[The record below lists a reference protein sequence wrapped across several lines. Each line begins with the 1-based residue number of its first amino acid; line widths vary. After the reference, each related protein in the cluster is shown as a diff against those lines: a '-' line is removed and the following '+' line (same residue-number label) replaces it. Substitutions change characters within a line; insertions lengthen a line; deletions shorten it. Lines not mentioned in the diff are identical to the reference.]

1 MVARESAEEPE
12 ARPPR
17 APRPRRRPRA
27 AKPEREPRPER
38 ERSQK
43 PQRTDRHPQRDVSDA
58 PNSHSFHEG
67 NMPAF
72 LMRSVK
78 VG

>member
-1 MVARESAEEPE
+1 MV
-12 ARPPR
+12 
-17 APRPRRRPRA
+17 RRPCAFLRRKFPDNNA
-27 AKPEREPRPER
+27 ERCRNVSRPER
-38 ERSQK
+38 ERPQK
-43 PQRTDRHPQRDVSDA
+43 PQRSDRHPQRDVSDA
-58 PNSHSFHEG
+58 PDSHSFHEG